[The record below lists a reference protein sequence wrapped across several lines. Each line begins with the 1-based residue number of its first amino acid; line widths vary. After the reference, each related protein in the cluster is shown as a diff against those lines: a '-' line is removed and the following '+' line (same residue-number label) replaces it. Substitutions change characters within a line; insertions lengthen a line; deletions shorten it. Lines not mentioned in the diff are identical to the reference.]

1 MAGEY
6 KLSSVHVH
14 SKLCDGKNT
23 LDELAVTAWK
33 AGLKTLGFTG
43 HSHTPCDIEYCMTKS
58 RTALYRA
65 QVAKLKERYAGKM
78 DILCGLEWD
87 LNSDDDPA
95 AYDYTIGSAHYVRGP
110 KTGRYYEIDFRPA
123 DLAAC
128 IQDDFDGDGLAVVE
142 AYFRN
147 VEQVVAHKP
156 TILGH
161 FDLIKKI
168 NRGNKFFDEGA
179 PRYEAA
185 ANAALDAA
193 AAARCVLEVNTSGL
207 RQKIGRTL
215 PDLPLLRR
223 YRELGGRLVTLG
235 SDAHRPDHGAEVRF
249 EVLCPHDG
257 FGIVIVTAR
266 EQKVRELFRGGGL
279 FDERGKRALLRFD
292 ERICLRRGSALA
304 EAHFLQ
310 DLERVLNRRRV
321 DHSAQP
327 LRTQEPLGECR
338 SPGIGKNTVR
348 HVISLR
354 ASCVRC
360 PAPVQT
366 SAPR

>member
-33 AGLKTLGFTG
+33 AGLKTLGFSG
-43 HSHTPCDIEYCMTKS
+43 HSHTPCDIEYCMTRS

-168 NRGNKFFDEGA
+168 NGGSKFFDEDA
-179 PRYEAA
+179 PRYHAA
-185 ANAALDAA
+185 AGAALEAA
-193 AAARCVLEVNTSGL
+193 AAAGVVMEVNTSGVY
-207 RQKIGRTL
+207 RGYRKDFFPGEA
-215 PDLPLLRR
+215 LLRR
-223 YRELGGRLVTLG
+223 WRELGGEVVITA
-235 SDAHRPDHGAEVRF
+235 DAHEAKALTFGYEEAAAQLKDLGYDHVQ
-249 EVLCPHDG
+249 VLGKDG
-257 FGIVIVTAR
+257 FAPC
-266 EQKVRELFRGGGL
+266 EL
-279 FDERGKRALLRFD
+279 
-292 ERICLRRGSALA
+292 
-304 EAHFLQ
+304 
-310 DLERVLNRRRV
+310 
-321 DHSAQP
+321 
-327 LRTQEPLGECR
+327 
-338 SPGIGKNTVR
+338 
-348 HVISLR
+348 
-354 ASCVRC
+354 
-360 PAPVQT
+360 
-366 SAPR
+366 

>member
-33 AGLKTLGFTG
+33 AGLKTLGFSG
-43 HSHTPCDIEYCMTKS
+43 HSHTPCDIEYCMTQS

-168 NRGNKFFDEGA
+168 NGGNKFFDEDA
-179 PRYEAA
+179 PRYHAA
-185 ANAALDAA
+185 AGAALAAPAA
-193 AAARCVLEVNTSGL
+193 AGVVLEVNTSGVY
-207 RQKIGRTL
+207 RGYRKDFFPGEA
-215 PDLPLLRR
+215 LLRR
-223 YRELGGRLVTLG
+223 WRELGGEVVITA
-235 SDAHRPDHGAEVRF
+235 DAHEAKALTFGYEEAAAQLKDLGYDHVQ
-249 EVLCPHDG
+249 VLGKDG
-257 FGIVIVTAR
+257 FAPC
-266 EQKVRELFRGGGL
+266 EL
-279 FDERGKRALLRFD
+279 
-292 ERICLRRGSALA
+292 
-304 EAHFLQ
+304 
-310 DLERVLNRRRV
+310 
-321 DHSAQP
+321 
-327 LRTQEPLGECR
+327 
-338 SPGIGKNTVR
+338 
-348 HVISLR
+348 
-354 ASCVRC
+354 
-360 PAPVQT
+360 
-366 SAPR
+366 

>member
-14 SKLCDGKNT
+14 SKLCDGKNI

-33 AGLKTLGFTG
+33 AGLKTLGFSG
-43 HSHTPCDIEYCMTKS
+43 HSHTPCDIEYCMTRS

-168 NRGNKFFDEGA
+168 NGGNKFFDEDA
-179 PRYEAA
+179 PRYQAA
-185 ANAALDAA
+185 AGAALEAA
-193 AAARCVLEVNTSGL
+193 AAAGVVMEVNTSGVY
-207 RQKIGRTL
+207 RGYRKDFFPGEA
-215 PDLPLLRR
+215 LLRR
-223 YRELGGRLVTLG
+223 WRELGGEVVITA
-235 SDAHRPDHGAEVRF
+235 DAHEAKALTFGYEEAAAQLKDLGYDHVQ
-249 EVLCPHDG
+249 VLGKDG
-257 FGIVIVTAR
+257 FAPC
-266 EQKVRELFRGGGL
+266 EL
-279 FDERGKRALLRFD
+279 
-292 ERICLRRGSALA
+292 
-304 EAHFLQ
+304 
-310 DLERVLNRRRV
+310 
-321 DHSAQP
+321 
-327 LRTQEPLGECR
+327 
-338 SPGIGKNTVR
+338 
-348 HVISLR
+348 
-354 ASCVRC
+354 
-360 PAPVQT
+360 
-366 SAPR
+366 

>member
-33 AGLKTLGFTG
+33 AGLKTLGFSG
-43 HSHTPCDIEYCMTKS
+43 HSHTPCDIEYCMTRS

-123 DLAAC
+123 YLAAC

-168 NRGNKFFDEGA
+168 NGGNKFFDEEA
-179 PRYEAA
+179 PRYHAA
-185 ANAALDAA
+185 AGAALEAA
-193 AAARCVLEVNTSGL
+193 AAAGVVMEVNTSGVY
-207 RQKIGRTL
+207 RGYRKDFFPGEA
-215 PDLPLLRR
+215 LLRR
-223 YRELGGRLVTLG
+223 WRELGGEVVITA
-235 SDAHRPDHGAEVRF
+235 DAHEAKALTFGYEEAAAQLKDLGYDHVQ
-249 EVLCPHDG
+249 VLGKDG
-257 FGIVIVTAR
+257 FAPC
-266 EQKVRELFRGGGL
+266 EL
-279 FDERGKRALLRFD
+279 
-292 ERICLRRGSALA
+292 
-304 EAHFLQ
+304 
-310 DLERVLNRRRV
+310 
-321 DHSAQP
+321 
-327 LRTQEPLGECR
+327 
-338 SPGIGKNTVR
+338 
-348 HVISLR
+348 
-354 ASCVRC
+354 
-360 PAPVQT
+360 
-366 SAPR
+366 

>member
-33 AGLKTLGFTG
+33 AGLKTLGFSG
-43 HSHTPCDIEYCMTKS
+43 HSHTPCDIEYCMTRS

-168 NRGNKFFDEGA
+168 NGGSKFFDEDA
-179 PRYEAA
+179 PRYHQAA
-185 ANAALDAA
+185 SDALAVAARN
-193 AAARCVLEVNTSGL
+193 RCVLELNTSGIARGF
-207 RQKIGRTL
+207 RQDFFPSDAILKEWLALSGNVVITADAQAADHLTFGYEQAAAKL
-215 PDLPLLRR
+215 K
-223 YRELGGRLVTLG
+223 ELGYDKVQVLG
-235 SDAHRPDHGAEVRF
+235 K
-249 EVLCPHDG
+249 DG
-257 FGIVIVTAR
+257 F
-266 EQKVRELFRGGGL
+266 
-279 FDERGKRALLRFD
+279 
-292 ERICLRRGSALA
+292 
-304 EAHFLQ
+304 
-310 DLERVLNRRRV
+310 
-321 DHSAQP
+321 
-327 LRTQEPLGECR
+327 
-338 SPGIGKNTVR
+338 
-348 HVISLR
+348 
-354 ASCVRC
+354 
-360 PAPVQT
+360 APCQL
-366 SAPR
+366 

>member
-33 AGLKTLGFTG
+33 AGLKTLGFSG
-43 HSHTPCDIEYCMTKS
+43 HSHTPCDIEYCMTRS

-168 NRGNKFFDEGA
+168 NGGNKFFDEDA
-179 PRYEAA
+179 PRYRAA
-185 ANAALDAA
+185 AGAALEAA
-193 AAARCVLEVNTSGL
+193 AAAGLVMEVNTSGVY
-207 RQKIGRTL
+207 RGYRKDFFPGEA
-215 PDLPLLRR
+215 LLRR
-223 YRELGGRLVTLG
+223 WRELGGEVVITA
-235 SDAHRPDHGAEVRF
+235 DAHEAKALTFGYEEAAAQLKYLGYDHVQ
-249 EVLCPHDG
+249 VLGKDG
-257 FGIVIVTAR
+257 FAPC
-266 EQKVRELFRGGGL
+266 EL
-279 FDERGKRALLRFD
+279 
-292 ERICLRRGSALA
+292 
-304 EAHFLQ
+304 
-310 DLERVLNRRRV
+310 
-321 DHSAQP
+321 
-327 LRTQEPLGECR
+327 
-338 SPGIGKNTVR
+338 
-348 HVISLR
+348 
-354 ASCVRC
+354 
-360 PAPVQT
+360 
-366 SAPR
+366 

>member
-33 AGLKTLGFTG
+33 AGLKTLGFSG
-43 HSHTPCDIEYCMTKS
+43 HSHTPCDIEYCMTRS

-168 NRGNKFFDEGA
+168 NGGNKFFDEDA
-179 PRYEAA
+179 PRYQAA
-185 ANAALDAA
+185 AGAALEAA
-193 AAARCVLEVNTSGL
+193 AAAGVVMEVNTSGVY
-207 RQKIGRTL
+207 RGYRKDFF
-215 PDLPLLRR
+215 PSEALLRR
-223 YRELGGRLVTLG
+223 WRELGGEVVITA
-235 SDAHRPDHGAEVRF
+235 DAHEAMALTFGYEEAAAQLKDLGYDHVQ
-249 EVLCPHDG
+249 VLGKDG
-257 FGIVIVTAR
+257 FAPC
-266 EQKVRELFRGGGL
+266 EL
-279 FDERGKRALLRFD
+279 
-292 ERICLRRGSALA
+292 
-304 EAHFLQ
+304 
-310 DLERVLNRRRV
+310 
-321 DHSAQP
+321 
-327 LRTQEPLGECR
+327 
-338 SPGIGKNTVR
+338 
-348 HVISLR
+348 
-354 ASCVRC
+354 
-360 PAPVQT
+360 
-366 SAPR
+366 

>member
-33 AGLKTLGFTG
+33 AGLKTLGFSG
-43 HSHTPCDIEYCMTKS
+43 HSHTPCDIEYCMTRS

-168 NRGNKFFDEGA
+168 NGGNKFFDEEA
-179 PRYEAA
+179 PRYHAA
-185 ANAALDAA
+185 AGAALEAA
-193 AAARCVLEVNTSGL
+193 AAAGVVMEVNTSGVY
-207 RQKIGRTL
+207 RGYRKDFFPGEA
-215 PDLPLLRR
+215 LLRR
-223 YRELGGRLVTLG
+223 WRELGGEVVITA
-235 SDAHRPDHGAEVRF
+235 DAHEAKALTFGYEEAAAQLKDLGYDHVQ
-249 EVLCPHDG
+249 VLGKDG
-257 FGIVIVTAR
+257 FAPC
-266 EQKVRELFRGGGL
+266 EL
-279 FDERGKRALLRFD
+279 
-292 ERICLRRGSALA
+292 
-304 EAHFLQ
+304 
-310 DLERVLNRRRV
+310 
-321 DHSAQP
+321 
-327 LRTQEPLGECR
+327 
-338 SPGIGKNTVR
+338 
-348 HVISLR
+348 
-354 ASCVRC
+354 
-360 PAPVQT
+360 
-366 SAPR
+366 

>member
-33 AGLKTLGFTG
+33 AGLKTLGFSG
-43 HSHTPCDIEYCMTKS
+43 HSHTPCDIEYCMTRS

-168 NRGNKFFDEGA
+168 NGGNKFFDEDA
-179 PRYEAA
+179 PRYRAA
-185 ANAALDAA
+185 AGAALEAA
-193 AAARCVLEVNTSGL
+193 AAAGVVMEVNTSGVY
-207 RQKIGRTL
+207 RGYRKDFFPGEA
-215 PDLPLLRR
+215 LLRR
-223 YRELGGRLVTLG
+223 WRELGGEVVITA
-235 SDAHRPDHGAEVRF
+235 DAHEAKALTFGYEEAAAQLKDLGYDHVQ
-249 EVLCPHDG
+249 VLGKDG
-257 FGIVIVTAR
+257 FVPC
-266 EQKVRELFRGGGL
+266 EL
-279 FDERGKRALLRFD
+279 
-292 ERICLRRGSALA
+292 
-304 EAHFLQ
+304 
-310 DLERVLNRRRV
+310 
-321 DHSAQP
+321 
-327 LRTQEPLGECR
+327 
-338 SPGIGKNTVR
+338 
-348 HVISLR
+348 
-354 ASCVRC
+354 
-360 PAPVQT
+360 
-366 SAPR
+366 

>member
-33 AGLKTLGFTG
+33 AGLKTLGFSG
-43 HSHTPCDIEYCMTKS
+43 HSHTPCDIEYCMTRS

-168 NRGNKFFDEGA
+168 NGGSKFFDEDA
-179 PRYEAA
+179 PRYHAA
-185 ANAALDAA
+185 AGAALEAA
-193 AAARCVLEVNTSGL
+193 AAAGVVMEVNTSGVY
-207 RQKIGRTL
+207 RGYRKDFFPGEA
-215 PDLPLLRR
+215 LLRR
-223 YRELGGRLVTLG
+223 WRELGGEVVITA
-235 SDAHRPDHGAEVRF
+235 DAHEAKALTFGYEEAAAHLKDLGYDHVQ
-249 EVLCPHDG
+249 VLGKDG
-257 FGIVIVTAR
+257 FVPC
-266 EQKVRELFRGGGL
+266 EL
-279 FDERGKRALLRFD
+279 
-292 ERICLRRGSALA
+292 
-304 EAHFLQ
+304 
-310 DLERVLNRRRV
+310 
-321 DHSAQP
+321 
-327 LRTQEPLGECR
+327 
-338 SPGIGKNTVR
+338 
-348 HVISLR
+348 
-354 ASCVRC
+354 
-360 PAPVQT
+360 
-366 SAPR
+366 

>member
-33 AGLKTLGFTG
+33 AGLKTLGFSG
-43 HSHTPCDIEYCMTKS
+43 HSHTPCDIEYCMTRS

-65 QVAKLKERYAGKM
+65 QVAKLKERYTGKM

-168 NRGNKFFDEGA
+168 NGGSKFFDEDA
-179 PRYEAA
+179 PRYQAA
-185 ANAALDAA
+185 AGAALEAA
-193 AAARCVLEVNTSGL
+193 AAAGVVMEVNTSGVY
-207 RQKIGRTL
+207 RGYRKDFFPGEA
-215 PDLPLLRR
+215 LLRR
-223 YRELGGRLVTLG
+223 WRELGGEVVITA
-235 SDAHRPDHGAEVRF
+235 DAHEAKALTFGYEEAAAQLKDLGYDHVQ
-249 EVLCPHDG
+249 VLGKDG
-257 FGIVIVTAR
+257 FAPC
-266 EQKVRELFRGGGL
+266 EL
-279 FDERGKRALLRFD
+279 
-292 ERICLRRGSALA
+292 
-304 EAHFLQ
+304 
-310 DLERVLNRRRV
+310 
-321 DHSAQP
+321 
-327 LRTQEPLGECR
+327 
-338 SPGIGKNTVR
+338 
-348 HVISLR
+348 
-354 ASCVRC
+354 
-360 PAPVQT
+360 
-366 SAPR
+366 